1 MGSRYKRL
9 RTTSYTIKG
18 VGIQRLLLH
27 YFVAGVK
34 LFEEPP
40 VNVPPILYTP
50 PNRVSVAPETDVT
63 PYINVWDVFVN
74 SGDDSNTVALFTV
87 LGHLYEKST
96 APELSFTA
104 MYLPDV
110 TETDVTEE

>member
-18 VGIQRLLLH
+18 VGFQRLLLH

-40 VNVPPILYTP
+40 VNVPPTLYTP

-96 APELSFTA
+96 VPSLFFTA

-110 TETDVTEE
+110 TDTDVTEE